1 LPQRFESVDRVQQA
15 WTNVLQLIQRKLRER
30 QGGLRQI
37 LLCSLNRGRN
47 CIENGNDLL
56 RPLGGKRRQRKQEMV
71 IRAQALVHIE
81 VGIELPAT
89 NDVKFL
95 SDPCHGRPNQ
105 PVIDLA

>member
-1 LPQRFESVDRVQQA
+1 
-15 WTNVLQLIQRKLRER
+15 LR
-30 QGGLRQI
+30 L
-37 LLCSLNRGRN
+37 
-47 CIENGNDLL
+47 
-56 RPLGGKRRQRKQEMV
+56 LGGKRRQRKQEMV